1 MIYLVKH
8 HAENVVSVKQN
19 GSRTKYQTRHL
30 KSSVSNIFALF
41 QEEYPKVKI
50 GRSKFGSLGPAD
62 VLLSSKIPRNV
73 CLCKYH
79 ENAIIVLEVFHK
91 AFPTVLAYSHEV
103 PVTFLCDKV
112 QRKCWLNKCA
122 SCPDGRGFQ

>member
-1 MIYLVKH
+1 MK
-8 HAENVVSVKQN
+8 EN

-30 KSSVSNIFALF
+30 TSSVNKIFALF
-41 QEEYPKVKI
+41 QEEYQKVKI
-50 GRSKFGSLGPAD
+50 DRSKFGSLGPAD

-79 ENAIIVLEVFHK
+79 ENAIIVLEVFQK
-91 AFPTVLAYSHEV
+91 AFPTILAYSHEV

-112 QRKCWLNKCA
+112 QRECWLNKCA